1 MKDMKVLEDLK
12 ETVLRDLKPVAD
24 KNSLTPTEVSVAKDA
39 VCLLKEI
46 NEVLGGEMN
55 PMETSEAGRSM
66 RSMSGH
72 SYGYYDPYMR
82 ESYSYG
88 YNDFMDPYS
97 YSMMRGRDARTGRF
111 MSRDGMDTSGRRY
124 TFSYD
129 SDGYSG
135 CYDSYGS
142 YGDRMNSGRGSE
154 RSRDSGRSGHS
165 IDDRVVDMLEHMMDS
180 AASEYERH
188 KLNSYIRVIDS
199 MRGE

>member
-1 MKDMKVLEDLK
+1 MEDMKVLEDLK

-46 NEVLGGEMN
+46 NEVLGGGMN
-55 PMETSEAGRSM
+55 PMMTSEGR
-66 RSMSGH
+66 H
-72 SYGYYDPYMR
+72 SYGYYDPHMY
-82 ESYSYG
+82 EGYSYG
-88 YNDFMDPYS
+88 HHDWMDPYEQ
-97 YSMMRGRDARTGRF
+97 SMMRGRDARTGRF

-135 CYDSYGS
+135 CYS
-142 YGDRMNSGRGSE
+142 YGDHTNPGRSYE
-154 RSRDSGRSGHS
+154 RNRDMGRSGHS
-165 IDDRVVDMLEHMMDS
+165 IDDRVVDMLERMMDS
-180 AASEYERH
+180 AASEYERR
-188 KLNSYIRVIDS
+188 KLNSYIRVVDG

>member
-1 MKDMKVLEDLK
+1 MEDMRVLEDLK

-46 NEVLGGEMN
+46 NEVLGGGTNSM
-55 PMETSEAGRSM
+55 MTSEGPHYM
-66 RSMSGH
+66 RSYGH
-72 SYGYYDPYMR
+72 HEWIDPY
-82 ESYSYG
+82 EQ
-88 YNDFMDPYS
+88 
-97 YSMMRGRDARTGRF
+97 SMMRGRDARTGRF

-135 CYDSYGS
+135 CYS
-142 YGDRMNSGRGSE
+142 YGDHMNPGRSYE
-154 RSRDSGRSGHS
+154 RNRDMGRSGHS
-165 IDDRVVDMLEHMMDS
+165 IDDRVVDMLERMMDS
-180 AASEYERH
+180 AASEYERR
-188 KLNSYIRVIDS
+188 KLNSYIRVVDS